1 MVRRDNLKLT
11 HRCPHPFLYVINGVK
26 CVQLIS
32 PTLYEIKEKLSTPL
46 EKKKLV
52 ILIQYQQIVTATI
65 TILHIMPYYFCLNW
79 MIISFT

>member
-11 HRCPHPFLYVINGVK
+11 HCCPRPFLYVINGVK

-65 TILHIMPYYFCLNW
+65 TTRVP
-79 MIISFT
+79 TVREVREK